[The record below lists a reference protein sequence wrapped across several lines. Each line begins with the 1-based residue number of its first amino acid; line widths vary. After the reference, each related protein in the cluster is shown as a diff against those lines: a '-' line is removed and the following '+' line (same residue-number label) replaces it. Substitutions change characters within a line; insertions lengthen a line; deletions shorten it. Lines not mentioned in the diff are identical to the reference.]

1 MRKAMKRKL
10 IGISAALAL
19 LSSLA
24 AGMVFAHEG
33 AEGVVKFRMDTMKG
47 FGAQLKVL
55 ATMIRG
61 KEAFDS
67 GRAASAAQSISDH
80 SDNLF
85 QYFPKGSDQSPIRA
99 APAIWTEW
107 DEFTA
112 LIGRLKIQAD
122 QLSEVAAN
130 ATQPSELSDEFTE
143 IGNRCKSCHSQ
154 FRLPE

>member
-1 MRKAMKRKL
+1 MKRKL

-24 AGMVFAHEG
+24 AGIVFAHEG
-33 AEGVVKFRMDTMKG
+33 AEGVVKERMDTMTG

-55 ATMIRG
+55 VTMIRG

-67 GRAASAAQSISDH
+67 AKAAAAAQSISDYAN
-80 SDNLF
+80 SLVE
-85 QYFPKGSDQSPIRA
+85 YFPEGSDQQKSRA
-99 APAIWTEW
+99 APEIWAQW

-112 LIGRLKIQAD
+112 LIGQLKTRADRLNK
-122 QLSEVAAN
+122 VAAN
-130 ATQPSELSDEFTE
+130 ATQPSELSDGLTA
-143 IGNRCKSCHSQ
+143 IGNSCKSCHSQ